1 MDLSDKRPAA
11 KRYRVRL
18 ASVGNPDFGFGQYA
32 PVSPPEKFEAD
43 TLEEVRNAVSYNG
56 RVWAGSPK
64 DWEKSVEIPLAPKAK
79 PAGLTWSGH
88 VKICRDCKRPFR
100 VSDETLCQYAL
111 ADVAFCLECVT
122 GTPEPGERVN
132 A

>member
-43 TLEEVRNAVSYNG
+43 TLEEVRDAVSYNG

-64 DWEKSVEIPLAPKAK
+64 DWEKSVEIPL
-79 PAGLTWSGH
+79 G
-88 VKICRDCKRPFR
+88 
-100 VSDETLCQYAL
+100 
-111 ADVAFCLECVT
+111 
-122 GTPEPGERVN
+122 PEKTKPGERPTSCYCEEIRKIYPEAKCDFCTGLRTVS